1 MNRFQITDV
10 IDACE
15 KIETVCSENYQC
27 IACPVGSTEC
37 NGKLLEIVQMV
48 LNNFYENRVN
58 HD

>member
-15 KIETVCSENYQC
+15 KIETICGENYQC
-27 IACPVGSTEC
+27 IAYPAGGTEC

-58 HD
+58 HE